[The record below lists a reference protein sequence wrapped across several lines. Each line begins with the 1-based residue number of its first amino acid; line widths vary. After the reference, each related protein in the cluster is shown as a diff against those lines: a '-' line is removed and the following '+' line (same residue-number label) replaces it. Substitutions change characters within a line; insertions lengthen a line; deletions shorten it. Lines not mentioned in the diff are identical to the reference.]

1 MFNIPI
7 IAYFNGKGV
16 NKMQFTKLHNDQV
29 ILKPMEESDIEGIF
43 AAATYPEIWPYLSI
57 TIETIEDTK
66 KYVLNALDSREVGVE
81 FPFVI
86 IDPKTQ
92 KIIGSTKLMDIDFK
106 HKRLEIGFT
115 WLTPSYWRTAVNT
128 NCKYLLLQYCFEVLH
143 LHRVQIKTDH
153 KNMRS
158 QKAIER
164 IGAKKEG
171 ILRNHM
177 VRKDGTMRNTVMY
190 SVTNEDWPE
199 VKNKLETM
207 IRREYS
213 I

>member
-1 MFNIPI
+1 
-7 IAYFNGKGV
+7 
-16 NKMQFTKLHNDQV
+16 MQFTKLHNDQV
-29 ILKPMEESDIEGIF
+29 ILNPMAESDIEGIF
-43 AAATYPEIWPYLSI
+43 AVANYPEIWPYLSI

-66 KYVLNALDSREVGVE
+66 KYVLHALDNKETGVE

-86 IDPKTQ
+86 IDQKTQ
-92 KIIGSTKLMDIDFK
+92 KIIGSTKFMDIDSK

-177 VRKDGTMRNTVMY
+177 VRKDGTIRNTVMY

-207 IRREYS
+207 I
-213 I
+213 